1 MRSFLFPAMLV
12 CVLGLLMGSAAAD
25 GPPTDEDPSRPA
37 RAYFE
42 EGQRQEAAGR
52 LVEATRMYKLALTL
66 TPRDPALATALE
78 GVQAERRRLADAHF
92 QRGEQAYAAGDY
104 RQGRIRLLTAL
115 RLWPDHAAAL
125 EKLREQET
133 VAAPRP
139 VRHIV
144 RKGETLTT
152 IARQYY
158 GDARKYPLLVR
169 YNRITD
175 AQRIRVGQAIMVPP
189 LGTGARPPAA
199 DVDTI
204 ARIAA
209 RQVANYR
216 ASGREMLQ
224 AGDLQTAIAEFRKV
238 YTAAPDD
245 PDALADLGRAYD
257 AYARRLWERNAIDQ
271 AKAQFEACI
280 ALRDS
285 CPDCPHTAKACLGSY
300 KERLYDRGMA
310 FFQNE
315 DPRSALAEWQ
325 TVHALDPD
333 YRDLADYMRKA
344 RQLSEQLGLPKE
356 ESTP

>member
-1 MRSFLFPAMLV
+1 
-12 CVLGLLMGSAAAD
+12 MGSAAAD
-25 GPPTDEDPSRPA
+25 GPTTAEDPSRPA
-37 RAYFE
+37 QAYFA

-66 TPRDPALATALE
+66 TPRDPDLATALE
-78 GVQAERRRLADAHF
+78 RVQAERRRLADGHF
-92 QRGEQAYAAGDY
+92 QRGEKAYAAGDY
-104 RQGRIRLLTAL
+104 RQGRISLLTAL

-125 EKLREQET
+125 VELREQET
-133 VAAPRP
+133 VADPRP
-139 VRHIV
+139 IRHIV

-169 YNRITD
+169 YNRIAD
-175 AQRIRVGQAIMVPP
+175 ARRIRVGQAIMVPP
-189 LGTGARPPAA
+189 AGVGATPPAA
-199 DVDTI
+199 DADSISRT
-204 ARIAA
+204 AA

-224 AGDLQTAIAEFRKV
+224 TGDFQTAIVEFRKV
-238 YTAAPDD
+238 CTAVPHD
-245 PDALADLGRAYD
+245 PDALADLSRAYD
-257 AYARRLWERNAIDQ
+257 AYARQLWDRNAVDQ

-285 CPDCPHTAKACLGSY
+285 CPDCPDTAQSCAGSY
-300 KERLYDRGMA
+300 KKRLYDRGMS

-325 TVHALDPD
+325 TLHALDPD
-333 YRDLADYMRKA
+333 YRDLADRMRKA
-344 RQLSEQLGLPKE
+344 RQLSEQRGMPKE
-356 ESTP
+356 EGEP